1 MRIDRLLFFL
11 RFARSRAAAQRWIA
25 EGHIRHNGQRVLRQD
40 LVVQPGDVLTLPLA
54 RHVLIIELLALPTRR
69 GPAAEARECYRPLD
83 GGRPMDLGGGD
94 AREDNGARQEE
105 GNVQ

>member
-40 LVVQPGDVLTLPLA
+40 LTVQPGDVLTLPTKQ
-54 RHVLIIELLALPTRR
+54 VLVIELLALPTRR
-69 GPAAEARECYRPLD
+69 GPAQEARGCYRPLD
-83 GGRPMDLGGGD
+83 GGRPMDLGGSD
-94 AREDNGARQEE
+94 AREDSGARQAE
-105 GNVQ
+105 GKVQ